1 MIWEEAGDG
10 DECVVDWLVESAVPE
25 LADDAVG
32 TNGKFVAGNFVCD
45 LDAVAAEFVE
55 KGVIP
60 VVVGNER
67 AFAWLNGDF
76 FLIGAVDFG
85 DGPFFNPL
93 VLFVAEDLER
103 VVWARSRDYEGFF
116 CVVFDLKIDGF

>member
-85 DGPFFNPL
+85 DGPFSTH
-93 VLFVAEDLER
+93 
-103 VVWARSRDYEGFF
+103 WF
-116 CVVFDLKIDGF
+116 CS